1 MRAIAGWANPTSQE
15 LTPDEV
21 ESQMAANGNRA
32 WKSFFNPPQ
41 EGVGVLRKVTKRPL
55 GLKQGN

>member
-1 MRAIAGWANPTSQE
+1 MRAVAGWTNPQE
-15 LTPDEV
+15 QEVTADEL
-21 ESQMAANGNRA
+21 ESQMAANGSRA
-32 WKSFFNPPQ
+32 WKHFFAPPR

>member
-1 MRAIAGWANPTSQE
+1 MRAVAGWTDPTKQE
-15 LTPDEV
+15 LTAEELERQKV
-21 ESQMAANGNRA
+21 ANGNRA
-32 WKSFFNPPQ
+32 WKSFFNPPK

>member
-1 MRAIAGWANPTSQE
+1 MRAVAGWTNPTERE
-15 LTPDEV
+15 LTADEL
-21 ESQMAANGNRA
+21 ERQMAANGNRA
-32 WKSFFNPPQ
+32 WKSFFHPPE